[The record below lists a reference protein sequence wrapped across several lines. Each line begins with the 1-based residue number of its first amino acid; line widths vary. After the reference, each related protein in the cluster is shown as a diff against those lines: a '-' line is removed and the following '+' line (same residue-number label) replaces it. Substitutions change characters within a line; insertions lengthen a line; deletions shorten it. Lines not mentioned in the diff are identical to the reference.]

1 MSRGVNMVP
10 MVVPA
15 MMLRMVLYF
24 IPLQMIT
31 LQPCSRA
38 KLADRTFNQS
48 ELSIQSPAQA
58 DQSEGSIVITL
69 DSMPPVPTVDFSPNC
84 RVSMFLGLK

>member
-38 KLADRTFNQS
+38 KLADRTFNQP
-48 ELSIQSPAQA
+48 ELSI
-58 DQSEGSIVITL
+58 
-69 DSMPPVPTVDFSPNC
+69 
-84 RVSMFLGLK
+84 

>member
-1 MSRGVNMVP
+1 MVP

-38 KLADRTFNQS
+38 KLADRTFNQL
-48 ELSIQSPAQA
+48 ELSI
-58 DQSEGSIVITL
+58 
-69 DSMPPVPTVDFSPNC
+69 
-84 RVSMFLGLK
+84 

>member
-1 MSRGVNMVP
+1 MVP

-48 ELSIQSPAQA
+48 ELSIQSP
-58 DQSEGSIVITL
+58 DQERTNQRAVL
-69 DSMPPVPTVDFSPNC
+69 
-84 RVSMFLGLK
+84 

>member
-1 MSRGVNMVP
+1 MVP

-48 ELSIQSPAQA
+48 ELSIQFPAVE
-58 DQSEGSIVITL
+58 DQSEGSIPSQGSTGRPIKGQY
-69 DSMPPVPTVDFSPNC
+69 S
-84 RVSMFLGLK
+84 VSS